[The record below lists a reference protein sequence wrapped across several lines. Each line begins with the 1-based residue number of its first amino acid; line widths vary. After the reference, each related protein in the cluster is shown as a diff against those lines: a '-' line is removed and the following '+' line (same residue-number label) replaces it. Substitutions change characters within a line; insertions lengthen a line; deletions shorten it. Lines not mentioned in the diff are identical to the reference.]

1 MNGLERYFRWHGRL
15 VATYPLLFLLAT
27 TITTVMFGLGL
38 ISFREEADLTA
49 LWVPVGKPG
58 PYRSNSFIT
67 MLKLVESF
75 IVIKYLE
82 SDATQAFL
90 LLCWVPCWERN

>member
-1 MNGLERYFRWHGRL
+1 MNGLERYFRWHGKL

-49 LWVPVGKPG
+49 LWVPVGRRG
-58 PYRSNSFIT
+58 PYWSKV
-67 MLKLVESF
+67 MLPRHFFYFAGFHAGKES
-75 IVIKYLE
+75 ISIGALM
-82 SDATQAFL
+82 L
-90 LLCWVPCWERN
+90 

>member
-1 MNGLERYFRWHGRL
+1 MNGLERYFRWHGKL

-49 LWVPVGKPG
+49 LWVPVGRRDSPA
-58 PYRSNSFIT
+58 PS
-67 MLKLVESF
+67 
-75 IVIKYLE
+75 
-82 SDATQAFL
+82 
-90 LLCWVPCWERN
+90 LLCSHWSSASYIVMKYFHSVATPDLSLKDQLEAPKFPY

>member
-1 MNGLERYFRWHGRL
+1 MNGLERYFRWHGKL

-49 LWVPVGKPG
+49 LWVPVGKRRLVLVNSHWS
-58 PYRSNSFIT
+58 RSYIT
-67 MLKLVESF
+67 ALSLVESF
-75 IVIKYLE
+75 PI
-82 SDATQAFL
+82 DACTSK
-90 LLCWVPCWERN
+90 CMP

>member
-1 MNGLERYFRWHGRL
+1 MNGLERYFRWHGKL

-58 PYRSNSFIT
+58 PYWSNSFIT

-75 IVIKYLE
+75 IH
-82 SDATQAFL
+82 SDEIFGK
-90 LLCWVPCWERN
+90 

>member
-1 MNGLERYFRWHGRL
+1 MNGLERYFRWHGKL

-49 LWVPVGKPG
+49 LWVPVGRRG
-58 PYRSNSFIT
+58 FHLSSSFIT
-67 MLKLVESF
+67 VLSLVECF
-75 IVIKYLE
+75 IH
-82 SDATQAFL
+82 SDEIFS
-90 LLCWVPCWERN
+90 

>member
-38 ISFREEADLTA
+38 ISFREESDLTA
-49 LWVPVGKPG
+49 LWVPVGEG
-58 PYRSNSFIT
+58 
-67 MLKLVESF
+67 
-75 IVIKYLE
+75 
-82 SDATQAFL
+82 
-90 LLCWVPCWERN
+90 